1 MKQKHTTIILLLLA
15 LSQFLVVLDSA
26 IINVA
31 LPAIKE
37 ALHFSDAALQWVV
50 TAYIL
55 TFGGF
60 LMLGGRT
67 ADLFG
72 RRRVL
77 VSGIAGFT
85 VFSLLLGLSQN
96 SEMLITL
103 RALQG
108 LSAAFMAPAA
118 LSILLTTFKEG
129 HERNKALSIWSV
141 VGSGGAAAG
150 VFLGG
155 ILTEYLGWQWN
166 FFVNVPLGIL
176 TIWGIMKFVP
186 AHMQEAKDRHLDFP
200 GAALVTS
207 GLMALVY
214 ALTQAPETGWT
225 STSTLLPLGLSILLL
240 IGFLVNESRV
250 KHPLVPLNIFKTR
263 NVTGGNLIMLPVMAG
278 GLGLFF
284 FSSLYIQNVLQ
295 YSPVM
300 SGLSFLPI
308 PIIIGLVSTRSPKL
322 IERFGFKALMV
333 TGVSLT
339 ALGTLLLSFLGAESS
354 YVFHLLPAFILMGV
368 GLGLSFVSVTIA
380 ATSGVK
386 PEQSGLASGLINTSQ
401 QIGGALGIA
410 ILAVVAST
418 GAAAGVASGM
428 TELQASLQGYQQAF
442 FWAAM
447 LMVAALFV
455 AIFVIR
461 QPKKSVGQ
469 QISEA
474 ISVH

>member
-1 MKQKHTTIILLLLA
+1 
-15 LSQFLVVLDSA
+15 
-26 IINVA
+26 
-31 LPAIKE
+31 
-37 ALHFSDAALQWVV
+37 
-50 TAYIL
+50 
-55 TFGGF
+55 
-60 LMLGGRT
+60 
-67 ADLFG
+67 
-72 RRRVL
+72 
-77 VSGIAGFT
+77 
-85 VFSLLLGLSQN
+85 
-96 SEMLITL
+96 
-103 RALQG
+103 
-108 LSAAFMAPAA
+108 
-118 LSILLTTFKEG
+118 
-129 HERNKALSIWSV
+129 
-141 VGSGGAAAG
+141 
-150 VFLGG
+150 
-155 ILTEYLGWQWN
+155 
-166 FFVNVPLGIL
+166 VNVPLGIL

-214 ALTQAPETGWT
+214 ALTQAPEAGWT
-225 STSTLLPLGLSILLL
+225 STSTLLPLGLSVLLL

-308 PIIIGLVSTRSPKL
+308 PIIIGLVSTRAPKM

-354 YVFHLLPAFILMGV
+354 
-368 GLGLSFVSVTIA
+368 
-380 ATSGVK
+380 SGVK

-447 LMVAALFV
+447 LMVAALLV
-455 AIFVIR
+455 AVFVIR